1 MAKKKG
7 IKNPLAQLLGVYFK
21 KERDFRGMSSDSVAN
36 QIDIGGSFY
45 RMIESGA
52 ANFHP
57 SRSLDII
64 KVFYKIEF
72 DALCKML
79 VAIQILESH
88 KDAIEDFQKALEE
101 VGDADP
107 QLAKLFQILEPVW
120 VIIQKKTAKDVKKF
134 LESEPVYHEIKQF
147 LTSNKYYE
155 KETEKRLDLE
165 LNALINQTPG
175 FYLELTFKILQ
186 ILERY
191 PTHILPD
198 DLYKWER
205 ENKHEFTNL
214 YAIIKNHQSVSSLE
228 NLSNYTYDYLW
239 SSQFEELNF
248 IFLDESQD
256 NDKALQTFKK
266 NLKTVLK
273 RKPQE
278 FQSELQNFDKAISKV
293 SFKGGKEHKEALS
306 KIMLHK
312 DKSNKENFHL
322 YDLLWIFTLQ
332 NGNVIGFMSNVDAE
346 QILQRVSLTY
356 KETYEKLTLFKEIGK
371 TIEI

>member
-1 MAKKKG
+1 
-7 IKNPLAQLLGVYFK
+7 
-21 KERDFRGMSSDSVAN
+21 
-36 QIDIGGSFY
+36 
-45 RMIESGA
+45 
-52 ANFHP
+52 
-57 SRSLDII
+57 
-64 KVFYKIEF
+64 
-72 DALCKML
+72 
-79 VAIQILESH
+79 
-88 KDAIEDFQKALEE
+88 
-101 VGDADP
+101 
-107 QLAKLFQILEPVW
+107 
-120 VIIQKKTAKDVKKF
+120 
-134 LESEPVYHEIKQF
+134 

-165 LNALINQTPG
+165 LNTLINQTPG

-214 YAIIKNHQSVSSLE
+214 YAIIKNHESVSSLE

-256 NDKALQTFKK
+256 NDKALQTFKR

-278 FQSELQNFDKAISKV
+278 FQSELQNFDKAINKV

-346 QILQRVSLTY
+346 KILQRVSLTY

-371 TIEI
+371 EIAL